1 MKIHGAVRID
11 DEVYLPENEEHAA
24 MLAERLTDRQKARL
38 SEAGVISGTGSEV
51 SVDENPVAEEA
62 PVQKKAT
69 RKGRRLISLLR
80 LRLLQRKRKKLLRRK
95 KKVPP
100 RGMINGYYAC

>member
-69 RKGRRLISLLR
+69 RKRTAANKPPKTKAPS
-80 LRLLQRKRKKLLRRK
+80 K
-95 KKVPP
+95 KKKKATKKKEE
-100 RGMINGYYAC
+100 GYNTWND